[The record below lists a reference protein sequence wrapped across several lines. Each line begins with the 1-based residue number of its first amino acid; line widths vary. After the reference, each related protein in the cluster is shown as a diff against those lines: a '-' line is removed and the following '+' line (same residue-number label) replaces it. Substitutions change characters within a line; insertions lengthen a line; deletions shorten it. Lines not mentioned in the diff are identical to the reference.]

1 MKKLIIAA
9 LAAISITVA
18 AQEYRPRESWPY
30 LLENFTEGVVTNYGG
45 EASADGYFN
54 VSVVDGKLHF
64 VKDGT
69 IMVANM
75 NQLQAV
81 RIGEKIFINRMG
93 RLKEVVAEELG
104 GYFVLLDVSVD
115 EDELAKTDIGFGM
128 RSAVASTQ
136 KLNTLAM
143 GSATVNLSL
152 DAAISAAKEGAELPL
167 KEKYVFLIKSRE
179 YPANKNSFLSM
190 EGVDKA
196 SAKAFLKAEKIK
208 WRNADSLGKVLK
220 YIAENSK

>member
-1 MKKLIIAA
+1 MTL
-9 LAAISITVA
+9 SG
-18 AQEYRPRESWPY
+18 QEYRPRESWPY

-93 RLKEVVAEELG
+93 RLKEVVAEELS

>member
-1 MKKLIIAA
+1 MLCFSMT
-9 LAAISITVA
+9 LSG
-18 AQEYRPRESWPY
+18 QEYRPRESWPY

-93 RLKEVVAEELG
+93 RLKEVVAEELS

>member
-1 MKKLIIAA
+1 MFCFSMTL
-9 LAAISITVA
+9 SG
-18 AQEYRPRESWPY
+18 QEYRPRESWPY